1 MPWFKIDDS
10 SHSHPK
16 FMQAGNAALG
26 LWVRC
31 GAYSAQHL
39 LEGMVPGFI
48 AKSYGS
54 TAQISKLVKVGLWHG
69 AEHGCPRCPQPSEDG
84 YVIHDFFEGGR
95 NSTRAQVEASRQAAA
110 DRQAKARA
118 RAAERAAAEDAD
130 EKTPPKSEANRDA
143 FEERLGSKSSQE
155 SEHSASQFSQSTAG
169 QEGPSRRDA
178 INGVTPSLPKPS
190 RAGTSFGSTSASK
203 QDRDSVSAH
212 PSGDEQIPEWARPLQ
227 ELMRTG
233 GLGGLR
239 WNLKGRW
246 ILLQQLMNQ
255 KGIEA
260 MADHAIR
267 AAGFASK
274 PVVYVTYFLDGWK
287 ELSDQPP
294 EGTAKPKLQTVKSTG
309 HRPFQPP
316 EDHSV
321 YENGFHTHARTQASG
336 E

>member
-1 MPWFKIDDS
+1 
-10 SHSHPK
+10 
-16 FMQAGNAALG
+16 
-26 LWVRC
+26 
-31 GAYSAQHL
+31 
-39 LEGMVPGFI
+39 
-48 AKSYGS
+48 
-54 TAQISKLVKVGLWHG
+54 
-69 AEHGCPRCPQPSEDG
+69 
-84 YVIHDFFEGGR
+84 
-95 NSTRAQVEASRQAAA
+95 
-110 DRQAKARA
+110 
-118 RAAERAAAEDAD
+118 
-130 EKTPPKSEANRDA
+130 
-143 FEERLGSKSSQE
+143 
-155 SEHSASQFSQSTAG
+155 
-169 QEGPSRRDA
+169 
-178 INGVTPSLPKPS
+178 
-190 RAGTSFGSTSASK
+190 
-203 QDRDSVSAH
+203 VSAH